1 VGYRVKGASEAM
13 STRVSDL
20 LSTRTVVVRFPGGNT
35 EYWLTDRV
43 FAVGDP
49 LRRSDG
55 EWIIANV
62 LGAERTDGYEAII
75 LRDA

>member
-1 VGYRVKGASEAM
+1 M
-13 STRVSDL
+13 STRVRDL

-35 EYWLTDRV
+35 EYWLTDQV
-43 FAVGDP
+43 FAAGDP

-55 EWIIANV
+55 AWVVAEV
-62 LGAERTDGYEAII
+62 LGADRTDGYEAII